1 MLNML
6 NIEDQSSDFFKFMN
20 NSSTDFSANQ
30 ESQNIKKSNYRVN
43 QLDLV
48 NRELIESSLSQ

>member
-1 MLNML
+1 ML

>member
-6 NIEDQSSDFFKFMN
+6 NIEDQSSEFFKFMN
-20 NSSTDFSANQ
+20 NSSTDFSVNQ
-30 ESQNIKKSNYRVN
+30 ESQNIKKSNSRVN
-43 QLDLV
+43 NLDLV

>member
-6 NIEDQSSDFFKFMN
+6 NIEDQSSEFFKFMN
-20 NSSTDFSANQ
+20 NSSTDFSVNQ
-30 ESQNIKKSNYRVN
+30 ESQNIKKSNSRVN
-43 QLDLV
+43 HLDLV